1 MDTPA
6 LTPAKAL
13 DILTQASGKCPGT
26 RDDHQLIVNAI
37 QVLAKAIAPPEP
49 IPASPSA

>member
-1 MDTPA
+1 MNE

-37 QVLAKAIAPPEP
+37 QVLQKAITPAPET
-49 IPASPSA
+49 APSE